1 MVVVVG
7 RVLHR
12 GTVNDEIVGRI
23 IEPAVRVKQ
32 QSLQRLGQILEHVRG
47 RVLKGGLVLL
57 GQNPGFKRKAWS
69 IRRQRNKVVVFRDHA
84 AGSLRFLP
92 NQVAKDATL
101 FVDVILLRALD
112 FLEDVNRKNGQ
123 RNHLTMPVFERS
135 ARRLT
140 VVLENQNVFKAPVFL
155 EIKDAVAKSPQHV
168 FNALRRHGGEG
179 SVMVGGLNG
188 DFVRA
193 DTIHLVEHALGLAI
207 QIAFNPQGRKLVR
220 DDAHGPARSIA
231 QGRRT
236 AIRIRPVGL
245 NLGWSFSLVPR
256 AEGAEAAFNAHT
268 FAYKICGTLGAIGGN
283 DHPPAHDW
291 IFSKFGQLLNPF
303 TMNRNEVAEWF
314 FLRLSIGIFEQLNTR
329 RRRRVFIVN
338 GDHVE
343 TPWHF
348 REAAK
353 VSARHSCQL
362 APFFMIDG
370 SLGGLHSVGSPGFDF
385 NETEALPV
393 PADEIDLPT
402 TKRRTI

>member
-1 MVVVVG
+1 VVVVVG

-23 IEPAVRVKQ
+23 VEDTIRFQQ

-47 RVLKGGLVLL
+47 RVLKGGFVLL

-69 IRRQRNKVVVFRDHA
+69 VRRQRNKVVVFRDHA

-92 NQVAKDATL
+92 NEVTKDATL

-112 FLEDVNRKNGQ
+112 FLKDINRKKGQ
-123 RNHLTMPVFERS
+123 RNQLTMPVFERS
-135 ARRLT
+135 ARRLA

-168 FNALRRHGGEG
+168 FNALWRHGGEG
-179 SVMVGGLNG
+179 SLMIGGADDDL
-188 DFVRA
+188 VRA

-207 QIAFNPQGRKLVR
+207 QIAFNPQGRKLVG

-245 NLGWSFSLVPR
+245 NLGWSFSLVPG

-268 FAYKICGTLGAIGGN
+268 LAYKICGTLGAIGGN

-303 TMNRNEVAEWF
+303 TMNRNEAAESF
-314 FLRLSIGIFEQLNTR
+314 ILRHSEGIFEQLNTR
-329 RRRRVFIVN
+329 RRRRVFIVRS
-338 GDHVE
+338 E
-343 TPWHF
+343 E
-348 REAAK
+348 R
-353 VSARHSCQL
+353 
-362 APFFMIDG
+362 
-370 SLGGLHSVGSPGFDF
+370 
-385 NETEALPV
+385 PV
-393 PADEIDLPT
+393 
-402 TKRRTI
+402 